1 MKNESLTWW
10 SQQTKRF
17 KLIAGSL
24 FFGVSIML
32 TDEQI
37 EIIYKALKN
46 G

>member
-10 SQQTKRF
+10 NQQTKRF
-17 KLIAGSL
+17 KLVAGSV

-37 EIIYKALKN
+37 ETIYKSLVK
-46 G
+46 